1 MTESEKNKV
10 AIAEAM
16 KRLMRET
23 PIEKITTDRILENAG
38 VSHRSFYR

>member
-1 MTESEKNKV
+1 MSESERNKL

-23 PIEKITTDRILENAG
+23 PIEKITPTGSWRTRA
-38 VSHRSFYR
+38 